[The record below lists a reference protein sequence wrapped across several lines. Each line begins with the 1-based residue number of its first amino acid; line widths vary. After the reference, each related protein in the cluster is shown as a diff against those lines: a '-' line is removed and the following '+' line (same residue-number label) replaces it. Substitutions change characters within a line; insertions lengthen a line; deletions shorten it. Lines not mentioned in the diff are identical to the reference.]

1 MTPEQAFIRA
11 LLTNEAALRAY
22 EYACAVNLRYDPG
35 QIQAALHR
43 ALRALGASGP
53 DAEARPESAR
63 EMVRRL
69 TAEAC
74 AEVRAAIGDEW
85 GSRPLREGI
94 GEMRRRMIAAENA
107 VAAYRAEQSSEP
119 TVDEMARDVR
129 PTFAD
134 KLRALGLPTERDEH
148 GDYDRGMAVYASL
161 QTRGLS
167 AGVRWLYWT
176 AGSNMPDDRRWPTAE
191 AAVDELYAEW
201 VAKQQAALGAR
212 PDSPPT
218 DPSALAAWLYARVVP
233 GRMVVERGGEYK
245 AVVRSVARGRRC
257 IILTGPDGEQVTA
270 PGTLNLHLLNP
281 DGSVLWEA
289 K

>member
-1 MTPEQAFIRA
+1 MLELLRSLEWCVGGYCPKCEMSRGAGHSSDCRLDLAIRELA
-11 LLTNEAALRAY
+11 SGESDVEYCLRAGPSY
-22 EYACAVNLRYDPG
+22 PVEPTVDEPIRIGSIVCPKPVPYKGTVWRVDRIERGRAYMTRVDQPAADYRVEAVFPVED
-35 QIQAALHR
+35 
-43 ALRALGASGP
+43 
-53 DAEARPESAR
+53 
-63 EMVRRL
+63 V
-69 TAEAC
+69 
-74 AEVRAAIGDEW
+74 
-85 GSRPLREGI
+85 
-94 GEMRRRMIAAENA
+94 
-107 VAAYRAEQSSEP
+107 VAAEP

-134 KLRALGLPTERDEH
+134 KLRALGLPTEMEH
-148 GDYDRGMAVYASL
+148 NGMYCHDHRGPALWIAMGEWVYSL
-161 QTRGLS
+161 GPHV
-167 AGVRWLYWT
+167 GP
-176 AGSNMPDDRRWPTAE
+176 GPRRWPTAE

-233 GRMVVERGGEYK
+233 GRTVVERGGEYK

-257 IILTGPDGEQVTA
+257 IILTGPDGDQVTA

-281 DGSVLWEA
+281 DGTVLWEA